1 MKLKFTHKTWYFFL
15 LCAAAAS
22 MLNGFAVLGGMDF
35 SFLEMVAFCI
45 TGITILF
52 LAAEKGSDP
61 KDKLNYFGVFVVL
74 MLSYVINGWAAYICS
89 ALVWPALLALEYQKG
104 RPIQRQLQLVG
115 AAEAFHLLFVLLTVY
130 GGMAGLSFWANLLW
144 VLRGMEKVRSR
155 VRPWM
160 TALLAVFMAVNMLTS
175 ALALA
180 RYDARTSGEGPK
192 NSIDT
197 LLDDHFDDVRME
209 RIYPNA
215 KKVTKAG

>member
-115 AAEAFHLLFVLLTVY
+115 AAEALHLFFLLMAKY
-130 GGMAGLSFWANLLW
+130 GGMAALGFWTNLLW
-144 VLRGMEKVRSR
+144 VLLACARG
-155 VRPWM
+155 W
-160 TALLAVFMAVNMLTS
+160 A
-175 ALALA
+175 ALAL
-180 RYDARTSGEGPK
+180 YKGQEET
-192 NSIDT
+192 
-197 LLDDHFDDVRME
+197 V
-209 RIYPNA
+209 
-215 KKVTKAG
+215 

>member
-1 MKLKFTHKTWYFFL
+1 MKLKFTRKTWYFFL
-15 LCAAAAS
+15 LAAAAMS
-22 MLNGFAVLGGMDF
+22 MLGGFAVLGGMDF
-35 SFLEMVAFCI
+35 SFLELVAFCI

-144 VLRGMEKVRSR
+144 VLLACARG
-155 VRPWM
+155 WA
-160 TALLAVFMAVNMLTS
+160 ALSLYKMQEE
-175 ALALA
+175 
-180 RYDARTSGEGPK
+180 DA
-192 NSIDT
+192 
-197 LLDDHFDDVRME
+197 
-209 RIYPNA
+209 
-215 KKVTKAG
+215 

>member
-74 MLSYVINGWAAYICS
+74 MLSYVINGRRPCTG
-89 ALVWPALLALEYQKG
+89 QG
-104 RPIQRQLQLVG
+104 RADL
-115 AAEAFHLLFVLLTVY
+115 
-130 GGMAGLSFWANLLW
+130 
-144 VLRGMEKVRSR
+144 
-155 VRPWM
+155 
-160 TALLAVFMAVNMLTS
+160 
-175 ALALA
+175 
-180 RYDARTSGEGPK
+180 
-192 NSIDT
+192 
-197 LLDDHFDDVRME
+197 
-209 RIYPNA
+209 
-215 KKVTKAG
+215 

>member
-115 AAEAFHLLFVLLTVY
+115 AAEAFKAYGKKLDNTRVTDVQEISGHGVITTVD
-130 GGMAGLSFWANLLW
+130 GHQVAAGNDKLMKKLGIEYRTCDCGKL
-144 VLRGMEKVRSR
+144 MEKLF
-155 VRPWM
+155 
-160 TALLAVFMAVNMLTS
+160 TTIQGAVLQNNV
-175 ALALA
+175 
-180 RYDARTSGEGPK
+180 
-192 NSIDT
+192 
-197 LLDDHFDDVRME
+197 
-209 RIYPNA
+209 
-215 KKVTKAG
+215 

>member
-115 AAEAFHLLFVLLTVY
+115 AAEALHLFFLLMAKY
-130 GGMAGLSFWANLLW
+130 GGMAALGFWTNLLW
-144 VLRGMEKVRSR
+144 VLLACARG
-155 VRPWM
+155 WA
-160 TALLAVFMAVNMLTS
+160 ALSLYKMQE
-175 ALALA
+175 
-180 RYDARTSGEGPK
+180 DA
-192 NSIDT
+192 
-197 LLDDHFDDVRME
+197 
-209 RIYPNA
+209 
-215 KKVTKAG
+215 

>member
-61 KDKLNYFGVFVVL
+61 KDKRSYFLILF
-74 MLSYVINGWAAYICS
+74 S

-144 VLRGMEKVRSR
+144 VLLACARG
-155 VRPWM
+155 WA
-160 TALLAVFMAVNMLTS
+160 ALSLYKMQEE
-175 ALALA
+175 
-180 RYDARTSGEGPK
+180 DA
-192 NSIDT
+192 
-197 LLDDHFDDVRME
+197 
-209 RIYPNA
+209 
-215 KKVTKAG
+215 